1 MNLNNRVK
9 NRFEISEILKKLL
22 LKVGKLDNIDLSTKA
37 DLISG
42 VVPASQLPSYVDD
55 VLEFPSQASFPVTGE
70 ASKIYIST
78 NNNNIYRWSGSTYIQ
93 IGSSGSTVPNLQQ
106 VLNVGKYYNN
116 TYSGYQ
122 TVIDFDTNQ
131 NAQYYFSILYNN
143 LYGSTFLFSNNQI
156 DLERYDNTNNL
167 SSKLSLQNQRVI
179 LGQTNFGQY
188 SGIRIVGDEGVIF
201 ERGASNDGT
210 QVTLKSTNITGSRN
224 IEFPNK
230 SGTMALTS
238 DILANAHSTT
248 ETVIG
253 TWIDGKPIYRRVY
266 TGTATGGVYTVTGL
280 QSINLKSFITLK
292 VLIKDSVTNNYSTS
306 KEVTLSGNNQ
316 IMVIP
321 FSVASST
328 PYFEVRIYNN
338 NTSTPLTLVIA
349 VIVEYTKTTD

>member
-1 MNLNNRVK
+1 MNLNSRVK

-37 DLISG
+37 DLVNG
-42 VVPASQLPSYVDD
+42 LVPSYQLPSYVDD
-55 VLEFPSQASFPVTGE
+55 VLEFPSIISFPIAGE
-70 ASKIYIST
+70 AGKIYVSL
-78 NNNNIYRWSGSTYIQ
+78 NNNNIYRWSGSGYIQ
-93 IGSSGSTVPNLQQ
+93 IGSASSITPSLQQ
-106 VLNVGKYYNN
+106 VMNVGKFYTN
-116 TYSGYQ
+116 TYAGYQ
-122 TVIDFDTNQ
+122 TVVDFDTN
-131 NAQYYFSILYNN
+131 NTAQYYFSILYNN
-143 LYGSTFLFSNNQI
+143 LFGSTFLFSNNQI
-156 DLERYDNTNNL
+156 DLERYDNQNNL
-167 SSKLSLQNQRVI
+167 SSKLSLQNQRVV

-201 ERGASNDGT
+201 EKGASNDGT

-238 DILANAHSTT
+238 DIPSNAHSTT
-248 ETVIG
+248 ETTVG

-266 TGTATGGVYTVTGL
+266 TGTATSGVFSVSGL

-292 VLIKDSVTNNYSTS
+292 VLVKDSGTGNYSTS
-306 KEVTLSGNNQ
+306 KEVSLPGNNQ

-321 FSVASST
+321 FSVASAT
-328 PYFEVRIYNN
+328 PYFEVRVYNN
-338 NTSTPLTLVIA
+338 NVSTPLQLDVA